1 MITLDNLDRIE
12 LNITSLCNAACPMC
26 VRTLAG
32 DQLELN
38 SLPVTTFKNLLDQ
51 LPTRTNIDFCG
62 TTGDAMMHKDIL
74 EMFEIIQ
81 EQGRKSDTHT
91 NGGSRNV
98 EFFKKLGKI
107 SAKSKGLMSVT
118 FAIDG
123 LEDTSALYRIDTNYN
138 KVIENAKSYIN
149 AGGDATWQYII
160 FEHNQ
165 HQVEQAEQMAISFGF
180 KRFKSFPSIR
190 FRLPEVKVRAS
201 AYQKKINKN
210 KSAMKLKTSELVSQ
224 NQITHRKKTT
234 QQLTQEQH
242 NDISCRTLEKNEIFV
257 DEKGRVW
264 PCCFW
269 HSETQSQSSIGFNEF
284 YSDLLVKVGEDW
296 NSLHHNKLQ
305 DILESYVFQDFLP
318 NSFAKKIPKCVT
330 CIAKCS
336 TGKEM
341 RNSAIA
347 DSKKIK

>member
-1 MITLDNLDRIE
+1 
-12 LNITSLCNAACPMC
+12 MC
-26 VRTLAG
+26 VRTIAIAR
-32 DQLELN
+32 DQLELD
-38 SLPVTTFKNLLDQ
+38 SLPVATFKNLLDQ
-51 LPTRTNIDFCG
+51 LPTQTSIDFCG
-62 TTGDAMMHKDIL
+62 TTGDAMMHPKIL

-98 EFFKKLGKI
+98 EFFKRLGKM
-107 SAKSKGLMSVT
+107 SAKSKGRISVT

-138 KVIENAKSYIN
+138 KVIENAKSYID
-149 AGGDATWQYII
+149 AGGNANWQYII

-165 HQVEQAEQMAISFGF
+165 HQVEQAQQTATKFGF
-180 KRFKSFPSIR
+180 RKFKSFPSVR
-190 FRLPEVKVRAS
+190 FRLPEVEVRAS

-210 KSAMKLKTSELVSQ
+210 KSAMKLKTADQ
-224 NQITHRKKTT
+224 APQDQITHRKKTT
-234 QQLTQEQH
+234 QQLTREQH
-242 NDISCRTLEKNEIFV
+242 NDISCRTLETKEIFV

-269 HSETQSQSSIGFNEF
+269 HADGIANPDFREF
-284 YSDLLVKVGEDW
+284 YKELTDKVGEDW
-296 NSLHHNKLQ
+296 NSLHYNKLQ

>member
-1 MITLDNLDRIE
+1 
-12 LNITSLCNAACPMC
+12 MC
-26 VRTLAG
+26 VRTIAIAR

-38 SLPVTTFKNLLDQ
+38 SLPVATFKNLLDQ
-51 LPTRTNIDFCG
+51 LPTQTSIDFCG
-62 TTGDAMMHKDIL
+62 TTGDAMMHPKIL

-98 EFFKKLGKI
+98 EFFKRLGKM
-107 SAKSKGLMSVT
+107 SAKSKGRISVT

-138 KVIENAKSYIN
+138 KVIENAKSYID
-149 AGGDATWQYII
+149 AGGNANWQYII

-165 HQVEQAEQMAISFGF
+165 HQVEQAQQTATKFGF
-180 KRFKSFPSIR
+180 RKFKSFPSVR
-190 FRLPEVKVRAS
+190 FRLPEVEVRAS

-210 KSAMKLKTSELVSQ
+210 KSAMKLKTADQ
-224 NQITHRKKTT
+224 APQDQITHRKKTT
-234 QQLTQEQH
+234 QQLTREQH
-242 NDISCRTLEKNEIFV
+242 NDISCRTLETKEIFV

-269 HSETQSQSSIGFNEF
+269 HADGIANPDFREF
-284 YSDLLVKVGEDW
+284 YKELTDKVGEDW
-296 NSLHHNKLQ
+296 NSLHYNKLQ